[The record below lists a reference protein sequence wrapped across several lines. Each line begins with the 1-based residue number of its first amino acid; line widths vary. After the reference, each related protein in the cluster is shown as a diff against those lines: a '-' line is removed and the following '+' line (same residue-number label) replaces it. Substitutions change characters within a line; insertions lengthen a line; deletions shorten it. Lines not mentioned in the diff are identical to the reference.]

1 MLEIIGLKLLELR
14 EDRNISQVKLCDDL
28 NINRTSYN
36 YYEKGKRIP
45 DVGTLLR
52 IAEYY
57 GISLDELV
65 KGSRSAQS
73 IPDDMPIL
81 DSGIALARHLHLKHI
96 AVESILEM
104 SKKDIEFLTEYKRLS
119 ADNQAEIKYIMD
131 YKIRKQTPDAR

>member
-14 EDRNISQVKLCDDL
+14 EKRDISQVKLCEDL
-28 NINRTSYN
+28 NISRTSYN

-45 DVGTLLR
+45 DIGTLLL

-57 GISLDELV
+57 GVSLDELV

-73 IPDDMPIL
+73 NADTSIL

-96 AVESILEM
+96 PIESLLEM
-104 SKKDIEFLTEYKRLS
+104 SKKDFDFLTEYKRLS
-119 ADNQAEIKYIMD
+119 ADNQAELKYVMD
-131 YKIRKQTPDAR
+131 YKIRKQVK